1 MAKCSP
7 LQVVFYED
15 RIFGGRSH
23 EREDDASEL
32 HAYIRRCNSIRV
44 EGGFW
49 VLYQR
54 PNYRGFQYVL
64 GPGEYPDHQ
73 YWLGFS
79 DAVRSCR
86 LIRHVGA
93 SWRMKVWEEPNF
105 EGESLELG
113 ENVPTFQEHWQ
124 NRPVHSCKVLEGAW
138 VFYDQPNYRGR
149 QYLLERGQY
158 RRHSEWGGMQ
168 PSVGSIRRV
177 ESP

>member
-1 MAKCSP
+1 F
-7 LQVVFYED
+7 LQSGRTVVFYED
-15 RIFGGRSH
+15 RNFGGRSH

-32 HAYIRRCNSIRV
+32 HAYIRRCNSVRV

-79 DAVRSCR
+79 DTVRSCR
-86 LIRHVGA
+86 VIRHVGA

-138 VFYDQPNYRGR
+138 VFYDQSNYRGR

-177 ESP
+177 KSP

>member
-1 MAKCSP
+1 M
-7 LQVVFYED
+7 VFYED
-15 RIFGGRSH
+15 RNFGGRSH

-86 LIRHVGA
+86 LIRHVSGRAFNSAARRGGLSSQDGGFRNLQVVKVTATQSRSRRSTA
-93 SWRMKVWEEPNF
+93 S
-105 EGESLELG
+105 
-113 ENVPTFQEHWQ
+113 
-124 NRPVHSCKVLEGAW
+124 PVSSSACTSC
-138 VFYDQPNYRGR
+138 
-149 QYLLERGQY
+149 
-158 RRHSEWGGMQ
+158 
-168 PSVGSIRRV
+168 
-177 ESP
+177 